1 MVKTVDVILGREWDI
16 LIVLDACRYDVFRV
30 LFGKTF
36 KVEKAV
42 TEGTCTIEWFYKT
55 FTVNNADMK
64 DVIYIS
70 GSPYVGRHTV
80 KHDNMEYNPLRHF
93 ANVVEVWKYA
103 FMKIG
108 YAYTVNP
115 FHVMKQL
122 FIQNR
127 LHRDKKFI
135 VHFMQPHAPYPMCYP
150 LQKYFTMNMSSPDF
164 KLWEALRNNEVDR
177 ELVIRC
183 YKQNLLWV
191 MSYVFTI
198 LNMFRGKKIV
208 ITADHA
214 ECFGEN
220 GVVNH
225 PCYRHDVE
233 TLKTVPLVVIP

>member
-1 MVKTVDVILGREWDI
+1 MLLSLFYIVID
-16 LIVLDACRYDVFRV
+16 
-30 LFGKTF
+30 
-36 KVEKAV
+36 
-42 TEGTCTIEWFYKT
+42 
-55 FTVNNADMK
+55 
-64 DVIYIS
+64 
-70 GSPYVGRHTV
+70 
-80 KHDNMEYNPLRHF
+80 
-93 ANVVEVWKYA
+93 VWKFGWDEELDTVPPEEVTKVA
-103 FMKIG
+103 IKIHNESPG
-108 YAYTVNP
+108 
-115 FHVMKQL
+115 K
-122 FIQNR
+122 R
-127 LHRDKKFI
+127 LIIHY
-135 VHFMQPHAPYPMCYP
+135 MQPHAPYPMCYP
-150 LQKYFTMNMSSPDF
+150 LAKYFTMNMSSPDF

>member
-1 MVKTVDVILGREWDI
+1 MVKTVDVILGKEWDI
-16 LIVLDACRYDVFRV
+16 LIVLDACRYDVFKE

-55 FTVNNADMK
+55 FTVNNVVWK

-70 GSPYVGRHTV
+70 GSPYIGRHTV

-103 FMKIG
+103 FTRIG

-191 MSYVFTI
+191 MGFVFTI
-198 LNMFRGKKIV
+198 LNLFRGKKIV
-208 ITADHA
+208 ITSDHA

-233 TLKTVPLVVIP
+233 PLKTVPLVVIP